1 MYLPYK
7 PKRRTKAT
15 AAREKGLEPLAQLI
29 LAQETKELFPEALKF
44 VNKEL
49 GVEHPDDALAGARD
63 IIAEIISEDAVVREG
78 MRVLFKKL
86 AIIKTKVIRGKE
98 EEGQKFED
106 YFEWE
111 ESLMSCPS
119 HRMLAMRRG
128 EKEDFLILDI
138 IIDDEQAHEQIKKQ
152 FIKSRNECAE
162 QITLAIEDGY
172 KRLLQPSI
180 EAEMRLFTKQIADE
194 KAIQVFADNLREL
207 LLASPLGQKSILA
220 IDPGFRSGCK
230 VVALDAPR

>member
-1 MYLPYK
+1 M
-7 PKRRTKAT
+7 
-15 AAREKGLEPLAQLI
+15 AQLI

-49 GVEHPDDALAGARD
+49 GVEHPDDALDGARD

-78 MRVLFKKL
+78 MRVLFKKS

-230 VVALDAPR
+230 VVA

>member
-1 MYLPYK
+1 
-7 PKRRTKAT
+7 
-15 AAREKGLEPLAQLI
+15 LEPLAQLI

-63 IIAEIISEDAVVREG
+63 IISEIISEDAVAREG
-78 MRVLFKKL
+78 MRTVLFKKS

-111 ESLMSCPS
+111 EPLMSCPS

-128 EKEDFLILDI
+128 EKEDFLIL
-138 IIDDEQAHEQIKKQ
+138 
-152 FIKSRNECAE
+152 
-162 QITLAIEDGY
+162 
-172 KRLLQPSI
+172 
-180 EAEMRLFTKQIADE
+180 
-194 KAIQVFADNLREL
+194 
-207 LLASPLGQKSILA
+207 IL
-220 IDPGFRSGCK
+220 SLMMK
-230 VVALDAPR
+230 WHTNN